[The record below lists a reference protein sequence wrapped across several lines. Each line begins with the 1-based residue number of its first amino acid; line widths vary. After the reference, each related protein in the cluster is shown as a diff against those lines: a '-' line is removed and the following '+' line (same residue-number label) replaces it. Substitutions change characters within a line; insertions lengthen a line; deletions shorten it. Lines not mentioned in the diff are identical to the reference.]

1 MASSPTSWPDSGCCD
16 AVKWRAVFRV
26 VCAAFMLAALVVAA
40 PAASAHTVLTGT
52 DPVADSTVDTGPNRV
67 TATFNEELQPTFV
80 AMTVVGPDGNLWS
93 QGDATV
99 EGATAG
105 VGLRPLGPSGRYTVN
120 YRVTSDDGHVVSG
133 SWSFTVTVPSTGSP
147 GPTVQAPAQRDRI
160 PLWPFIVG
168 VAALIAT
175 AAAWGLRRR
184 S

>member
-1 MASSPTSWPDSGCCD
+1 MLRLL
-16 AVKWRAVFRV
+16 RAV
-26 VCAAFMLAALVVAA
+26 LAVSLLGALVATA

-52 DPVADSTVDTGPNRV
+52 DPAADSTVNAGPTRV
-67 TATFNEELQPTFV
+67 TATFNEQLQPTFV

-99 EGATAG
+99 DGATAS

-133 SWSFTVTVPSTGSP
+133 SWSFTVAVPSTGTP
-147 GPTVQAPAQRDRI
+147 GPAVEPTAQRDRI

-168 VAALIAT
+168 AAALIAG
-175 AAAWGLRRR
+175 AAVWGLRRR

>member
-1 MASSPTSWPDSGCCD
+1 MLRTVLGVFLAAS
-16 AVKWRAVFRV
+16 A
-26 VCAAFMLAALVVAA
+26 LAALAA
-40 PAASAHTVLTGT
+40 TAPASAHTVLIAT
-52 DPVADSTVDTGPNRV
+52 DPAADSTVDAGPSRV

-99 EGATAG
+99 QGATAG

-133 SWSFTVTVPSTGSP
+133 AWSFSVTVPSTGTP
-147 GPTVQAPAQRDRI
+147 GPPVQAPAQRDRI

-168 VAALIAT
+168 AAVLIT
-175 AAAWGLRRR
+175 AAAMWGLRRR